1 MNTFEFSRK
10 LAKVNED
17 MIRKIGIESVH
28 VNKDVVISD
37 AIVSN
42 AEGLTFGGNQINET
56 PPFKD
61 WEETGEF
68 HDNLRFRDTDDIE
81 FTSRGDG
88 FEAIFDTFEF
98 EDIAGPTAQIL
109 SNEAKNDI
117 QKTFIEKLLKLWQ
130 N

>member
-1 MNTFEFSRK
+1 MNTFEYSRK
-10 LAKVNED
+10 LAKITGDV
-17 MIRKIGIESVH
+17 IRKIGIESVQE
-28 VNKDVVISD
+28 NSDIVISD

-68 HDNLRFRDTDDIE
+68 HDNLRFRDSDDIE
-81 FTSRGDG
+81 FTSSGDG

-98 EDIAGPTAQIL
+98 EDIAGPTAKIL
-109 SNEAKNDI
+109 SNEAKSDLR
-117 QKTFIEKLLKLWQ
+117 KTFIEKIKAL
-130 N
+130 

>member
-1 MNTFEFSRK
+1 MNTFEYSRK

-68 HDNLRFRDTDDIE
+68 HDNLRFRDADDIE
-81 FTSRGDG
+81 FTSSGDG
-88 FEAIFDTFEF
+88 FEAIFDTFDF
-98 EDIAGPTAQIL
+98 EDYIAPTAKIL
-109 SNEAKNDI
+109 SNDAKKDL
-117 QKTFIEKLLKLWQ
+117 KKSFIEKLLKLWQ